1 MSLRPCTERC
11 KWCKGCTDS
20 NPSTCETGLQTEAAC
35 KELPPQ
41 HQTTTRTIKIEPEW
55 STRYLEEQQLQDPT
69 LTNFIQMK
77 KSCKERPVWE
87 DISPEGPVL
96 KTLWTQWDRMEVRDG
111 VLYRLWESVKG
122 DRIVYQIVLPSS
134 LTDTALQARNDHPKA
149 SHRGLQRTLHSLQL
163 RYYWPGLTAQTYR
176 WVSRCTECAAKKNYR
191 RKCRAPL
198 QQSIVGFPMERIAI
212 DIHRSHVVIAM
223 YS

>member
-1 MSLRPCTERC
+1 MSRRPCTESG

-20 NPSTCETGLQTEAAC
+20 NRSTCETGLQTEAAC

-96 KTLWTQWDRMEVRDG
+96 KILWTQWDRMEVRDD
-111 VLYRLWESVKG
+111 VLYRRWESDKG
-122 DRIVYQIVLPSS
+122 DRIVYQIVLPSG
-134 LTDTALQARNDHPKA
+134 LTDTALQARHDHPTA

-176 WVSRCTECAAKKNYR
+176 
-191 RKCRAPL
+191 
-198 QQSIVGFPMERIAI
+198 
-212 DIHRSHVVIAM
+212 
-223 YS
+223 